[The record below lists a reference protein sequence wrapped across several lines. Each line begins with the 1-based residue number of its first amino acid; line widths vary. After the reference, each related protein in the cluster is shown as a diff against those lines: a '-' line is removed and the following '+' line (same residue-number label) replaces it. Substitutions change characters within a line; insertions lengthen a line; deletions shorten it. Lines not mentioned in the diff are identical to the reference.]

1 MDWHSFHS
9 PGDQSRLFQ
18 WSSNIAPVTLLPTFS
33 SPTLTKQNTSEALPE
48 AATDTASPFD
58 CKCTSYTSRSPLGMA
73 ASSYGRPHELHGS
86 QHFHQFGALFLH
98 DSSGS
103 GGCIRG
109 YHHLTA
115 ICWVCCGVFSVGGL
129 GRGSGLGVDPPHN
142 GSVAVTFPQI
152 LNQRLSRVRSAVE
165 LFVLVDCHSE
175 ADVDIW
181 TATMASTSS
190 QLHEK
195 VADLPYR
202 RGPDQPS
209 SSSLARRVRVQP
221 LLLSLLL
228 FVR

>member
-1 MDWHSFHS
+1 MFGTRFANFLKAGLVINIVAVSSVFSCHCQRAGERVQLTLAD
-9 PGDQSRLFQ
+9 LFV
-18 WSSNIAPVTLLPTFS
+18 SASTPRIEIEFFGRPRGLPAVTLR
-33 SPTLTKQNTSEALPE
+33 
-48 AATDTASPFD
+48 DG
-58 CKCTSYTSRSPLGMA
+58 SYH
-73 ASSYGRPHELHGS
+73 Y
-86 QHFHQFGALFLH
+86 
-98 DSSGS
+98 
-103 GGCIRG
+103 
-109 YHHLTA
+109 LTA
-115 ICWVCCGVFSVGGL
+115 ICWVPLRVWRVHSRLSPFDGYLLCLLWRFQRRWPGARFWI
-129 GRGSGLGVDPPHN
+129 GVDPPHH

-190 QLHEK
+190 QLDEK